1 VSLGHHF
8 ASAADLLQSKEN
20 AKELMT
26 IQASKPSA
34 DSFIKPTLSVRIKAH
49 LQIMRLDH
57 SIKNIFVL
65 PGIIV
70 PLSVLGTSR
79 LSPHLGWNLVAGFIA
94 TTLIACSNYVLNEV
108 LDAPF
113 DRLHP
118 KKQNRPAAQG
128 LVSVPFAYAQW
139 LLMMVVGMALA
150 LTISRDFAY
159 TAGMLWIMG
168 CLYNIPPIRTKDKVY
183 LDVLSESVNNPL
195 RMLLGW
201 YMVTSLLVPPVSL
214 LICYWMGGCYLMALK
229 RFSEYREIGDPK
241 VAGAYRKSFQHYTEV
256 SLLTSVVF
264 YASAGMLFFGAFIMR
279 YRIEL
284 ILVFPLVALLM
295 STYFRLAFQPNSAA
309 QNPEK
314 LYREPRLMIEAL
326 LVAASMIA
334 LLCINSIRTANAMS
348 EVMYRG
354 VAYFSRLA
362 A

>member
-1 VSLGHHF
+1 LP
-8 ASAADLLQSKEN
+8 
-20 AKELMT
+20 
-26 IQASKPSA
+26 IQRSFSSA
-34 DSFIKPTLSVRIKAH
+34 DSFAKPTFSVRLRAH

-57 SIKNIFVL
+57 SIKNIFVI
-65 PGIIV
+65 PGIVI
-70 PLSVLGTSR
+70 PLSVLR
-79 LSPHLGWNLVAGFIA
+79 EPLLSLPLARNVLVGFVA

-118 KKQNRPAAQG
+118 KKQNRPVAQG
-128 LVSVPFAYAQW
+128 LVSVPFAYVQW
-139 LLMMVVGMALA
+139 LLMMVAGMALA
-150 LTISRDFAY
+150 LTISRFFAY
-159 TAGMLWIMG
+159 AAGALWTMG

-229 RFSEYREIGDPK
+229 RFSEYREIGDPQL
-241 VAGAYRKSFQHYTEV
+241 AGAYRRSFQHYTEV
-256 SLLTSVVF
+256 SLLTSVTF
-264 YASAGMLFFGAFIMR
+264 YAAAAMLFFGAFIMR
-279 YRIEL
+279 YRMEL

-314 LYREPRLMIEAL
+314 LYREPRLMIEAG
-326 LVAASMIA
+326 LVATSMIA
-334 LLCINSIRTANAMS
+334 LL
-348 EVMYRG
+348 
-354 VAYFSRLA
+354 YFNIPVLGQIFAPTLPSAIGR
-362 A
+362 